1 LAPVLKG
8 LAGRLLT
15 GPVAFAVAGFADIV
29 LYAIR
34 SGADR
39 VKQRW

>member
-1 LAPVLKG
+1 LAPVFQG
-8 LAGRLLT
+8 LAGQLLT

-29 LYAIR
+29 LYGIR